1 MLSATQVLA
10 ADTAAGTSG
19 LIEVASSRFNNAC
32 VRAFGVAL
40 TGADVVT
47 IQYLDSSGAWLPYTV
62 LRETNTP
69 VVAQL
74 SANNNA
80 FVINETG
87 TYRAVKGITAT
98 ATGVEVIA

>member
-1 MLSATQVLA
+1 MLLPTQVLA
-10 ADTAAGTSG
+10 AGVGAGTSG
-19 LIEVASSRFNNAC
+19 LIEIASSRSGGAV
-32 VRAFGVAL
+32 VRVFGAAL

-47 IQYLDSSGAWLPYTV
+47 IEYLDSSGTWLPYTV

-74 SANNNA
+74 SASNNA
-80 FVINETG
+80 LALNETG

>member
-19 LIEVASSRFNNAC
+19 LIEVASSRSGGAC
-32 VRAFGVAL
+32 VRAFGAAL
-40 TGADVVT
+40 TGGDVVT
-47 IQYLDSSGAWLPYTV
+47 IQYLDSSGTWLPYTV
-62 LRETNTP
+62 IRETNTP